1 MIIQGGTGNGFAAKV
16 TDGNQLAVYSESLES
31 VSHASQFHG
40 KAFTW
45 TASADINATDSI
57 LWLRNDSATENLI
70 VDTIAVSS
78 DAAGSW
84 FVYCPVNATPDGNT
98 ITGVNMNR
106 GSSLLATAT
115 CKSDN
120 TTAVLAN
127 YIYYGHNA
135 AASTAIVQLRGALV
149 LGYLQCVA
157 IDITTE
163 PALAQAS
170 ILGWYS
176 PIQ

>member
-1 MIIQGGTGNGFAAKV
+1 MIIEGGTGNGIKARV
-16 TDGNQLAVYSESLES
+16 TDGNQLVVFAESLEA

-40 KAFTW
+40 KAYTW
-45 TASADINATDSI
+45 TASANIDATDSI
-57 LWLRNDSATENLI
+57 LWLRNDNATENLI
-70 VDTIAVSS
+70 IDTIAVSS

-84 FVYCPVNATPDGNT
+84 FVYCPVNVTPDGNT
-98 ITGVNMNR
+98 VTGVNMNR
-106 GSSLLATAT
+106 SSSNVASAT

-163 PALAQAS
+163 PTLAQAS